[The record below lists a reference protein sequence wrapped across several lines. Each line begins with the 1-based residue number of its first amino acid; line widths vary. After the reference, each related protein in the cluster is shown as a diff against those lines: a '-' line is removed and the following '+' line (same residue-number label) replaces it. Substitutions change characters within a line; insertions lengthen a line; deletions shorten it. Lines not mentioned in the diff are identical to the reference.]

1 MSPLEITKYNY
12 EGYIKLL
19 KEKMNNSIIDD
30 NYIKNNVRQ
39 IIIKYSMIMIP
50 LISLTFVCNMVL
62 PLDIIIIGTS
72 LGIVYLIYYYS
83 NVNSKSKKILQS
95 IKQEYPYVEN
105 YNFDDLV
112 EALKKVQILDVS
124 SNDEIIFN
132 VRKFE
137 YNTQIKE
144 AKKELH
150 MNLNYNFDTKEK
162 IKIKTKQYRNKVK

>member
-1 MSPLEITKYNY
+1 MSLLEITKYNY

-30 NYIKNNVRQ
+30 NYVKNNVRQ

-95 IKQEYPYVEN
+95 IKQ
-105 YNFDDLV
+105 
-112 EALKKVQILDVS
+112 
-124 SNDEIIFN
+124 
-132 VRKFE
+132 
-137 YNTQIKE
+137 
-144 AKKELH
+144 
-150 MNLNYNFDTKEK
+150 
-162 IKIKTKQYRNKVK
+162 